1 MKIMSTDV
9 IEHVTQEDESTAEV
23 VILSQVEEKE
33 HDKKLMRYDSL
44 DIESA
49 NVGRRHHHRGG
60 GTVVRNNIFFF
71 NFALDFG
78 CGVINVVC

>member
-33 HDKKLMRYDSL
+33 HDKKLMRFDSL

-49 NVGRRHHHRGG
+49 NVADTTTAAAAPWFAIMFFSSILRWIL
-60 GTVVRNNIFFF
+60 VVACKR
-71 NFALDFG
+71 
-78 CGVINVVC
+78 